1 MFIRQFSTVILSLLL
16 VVTVSCSKT
25 KEAFKDQANWSVERY
40 YAEAKSHLNRHNYE
54 FAVEYYQELESKFPY
69 SRYAPQ
75 AQIETAYARY
85 KEGEPELAL
94 AAIDRFIR
102 LHPTHKN
109 VDYAYYLKGLVNV
122 LEEKSTMSWLVG
134 NRETSKLDSNAT
146 LNAFDAFRD
155 LTTRFPNSR
164 YAADARQRMS
174 YLLNTLAAHDIHVA
188 QFYFDRGAYVATIN
202 RAKYV
207 VEHYQQSPS
216 VEDALGLMANAYQR
230 MGMDTL
236 FKDTIRVLESNFPKS
251 NYLAKFSK
259 SN

>member
-1 MFIRQFSTVILSLLL
+1 MLNRQFSIVILSLLL
-16 VVTVSCSKT
+16 AVTAGCSKT
-25 KEAFKDQANWSVERY
+25 KEAFKDQSNWSVERY

-54 FAVEYYQELESKFPY
+54 FAVELYQELESKFPY

-75 AQIETAYARY
+75 AQIETAYAHY
-85 KEGEPELAL
+85 KDEEPELAL
-94 AAIDRFIR
+94 AAVDRFIR

-109 VDYAYYLKGLVNV
+109 VDYAYYLKGLVSV
-122 LEEKSTMSWLVG
+122 IEEKSTFSWLIG
-134 NRETSKLDSNAT
+134 GRETSKLDPNAT
-146 LNAFDAFRD
+146 RKAFYAFRD

-164 YAADARQRMS
+164 YAADARQRLT
-174 YLLNTLAAHDIHVA
+174 YLLNNLATHDIYVA

-207 VEHYQQSPS
+207 VEHYQHSPL

-236 FKDTIRVLESNFPKS
+236 FSDTVRILKSNFPNS
-251 NYLAKFSK
+251 DYLARFSK
-259 SN
+259 NN